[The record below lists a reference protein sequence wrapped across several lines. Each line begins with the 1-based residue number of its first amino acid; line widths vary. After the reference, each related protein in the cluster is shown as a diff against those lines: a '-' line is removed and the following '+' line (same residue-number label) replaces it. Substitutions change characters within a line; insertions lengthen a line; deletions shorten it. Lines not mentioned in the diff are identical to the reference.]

1 MVKKKPTP
9 NFFTKSKLQI
19 VCNALSVFILWFG
32 WYGFN
37 PGSTLTLVS
46 TTSNYGHFVAER
58 AAVNTTLAPATAG
71 IVGLIFSKLIS
82 KDHKYNFDASL
93 NCMLAG
99 LAAITGGCAVLPG
112 GFAILVG
119 GVSAIVYF
127 GASWFILN
135 VLHIDDPLDAFPVH
149 GANGVWG
156 ILATGFLV
164 DSDFKNQAYGNVVHS
179 LGMQFAVQI
188 IGVLA
193 IIGWSVGCGIVVFGI
208 MAGYY
213 KKNGPN
219 FLYYEPED
227 KEMKPQ
233 EMKAV

>member
-1 MVKKKPTP
+1 
-9 NFFTKSKLQI
+9 
-19 VCNALSVFILWFG
+19 
-32 WYGFN
+32 
-37 PGSTLTLVS
+37 
-46 TTSNYGHFVAER
+46 
-58 AAVNTTLAPATAG
+58 
-71 IVGLIFSKLIS
+71 
-82 KDHKYNFDASL
+82 
-93 NCMLAG
+93 MLAG

-119 GVSAIVYF
+119 GVSALVYF

-164 DSDFKNQAYGNVVHS
+164 NSDFKNQAYGNVVHN
-179 LGMQFAVQI
+179 LGKQFAVQI

-193 IIGWSVGCGIVVFGI
+193 IIGWSVGCAAVIFGI
-208 MAGYY
+208 MSGCY

-219 FLYYEPED
+219 FLYYEPEPKANNE
-227 KEMKPQ
+227 KEMKLQ
-233 EMKAV
+233 ETKDQELKRMEKGDTATPSNLE